1 MFSFVHLSTLITF
14 CPTIFFGRS
23 LAYPIRSTLSFFVTF
38 VLHFNRSAS
47 RLIWT
52 QSHPV
57 QLAGTLHARDH
68 LKLLNWVIGG
78 DNCTTIGNELNSALS
93 VHFLSMSES
102 SAAFLFCLT
111 FVRRR
116 QI

>member
-1 MFSFVHLSTLITF
+1 MRFYFFLIFFPTTKSMFSFVHLSTLITF

-57 QLAGTLHARDH
+57 
-68 LKLLNWVIGG
+68 
-78 DNCTTIGNELNSALS
+78 
-93 VHFLSMSES
+93 
-102 SAAFLFCLT
+102 
-111 FVRRR
+111 
-116 QI
+116 